1 MIANELSKSVGNIS
15 SCDLAGF
22 HRGSTI
28 ERASSTRYSGYLFK
42 RSNKPSEERITLE
55 TAPLTFNDQ
64 EQNTILQENLQHEE
78 QPQTVRLAPGNHGSS
93 FPSPTA
99 LPVLPDL
106 AVIPTLLPSKP
117 DTELNGMGIQN
128 AIDLMTSFFG
138 QHHTVDLNTNAN
150 GNEAENFET
159 SNAVLSPQRTKD
171 EEESSRS
178 AITSNGYQLK
188 PMALES
194 TEPTKSDRT
203 LKSSRTLPI
212 AIVGSS
218 PSSCRSQVG
227 NNKKT
232 PPIHHNGNVGT
243 RNNVDRQDPPPE
255 SVIDSHDA
263 HIWRA
268 KYCVLVEKVLYFY
281 YNEEIGNSQE
291 AELERDRMSTHPQY
305 SHTDEMN
312 EIDHLGKSPMPRNL
326 HPLLTAKEKNGG
338 GSFCHDPNVYWEK
351 RVALNMVGAVRSAPD
366 FGEKAFEL
374 IAMSSGEDSDGDDD
388 VDRLIMRANDANE
401 VKDWIFE
408 IHKSF
413 VVLMKEYAAAVGSN
427 DKRQTDDFD
436 PASLEVPPK
445 TMNRCRSTSG
455 AIRTHLLSPK
465 NPMVISGPGFAQSDL
480 AASLSHGRE
489 KSTRRQSFGDTAT
502 LQNLPISPSMG
513 STTRARA
520 NSDDHV
526 TSSFPL
532 SKIPSHRSSIRLNT
546 DIRQSSMPDTR
557 HSIIEDKQ
565 KQSIPI
571 GENKSSSS
579 KGKYVPPH
587 LRNQKY
593 IPPHMRNKL
602 QVEIS
607 SSENDPGDAAAFT
620 DEIRQQIKSENNE
633 FETLQVASRIPIISE
648 NNGDELSNDGNESDD
663 SDSSESASSDD
674 FNASPDD
681 KVMKLGGCADPM
693 LAQDSICHDN
703 FKSMGASKVTSDC
716 CAYGC
721 VGETSEIGAVSRC
734 GIRDYNEDAY
744 LILTDLFQTRP
755 SDDID
760 PFDPSE
766 SYFSRFQQHGLFA
779 IFDGHCG
786 NQAARYAAEKFHCI
800 LLEES
805 LQLDIEDQPDP
816 ESVLHKILLEA
827 VTRLDHEF
835 CVFSTMDGRDW
846 YAGSTAIIVLVL
858 DGHLAVASVG
868 DAGGVFSSA
877 ANNVDRAIMRGWS
890 VLEQQDLELNK
901 LGGSTRGIIYKEVS
915 ESHCP
920 SSPEER
926 ERIQAANGWITHETD
941 LPMITHFHRMDW
953 GDRDVR
959 DIFYRCFSDRL
970 DTAKP
975 ARILDIY
982 RVCGDLAVSRAIG
995 DREYK
1000 AAFNKHPDHGNEWT
1014 SPAPIPFETYKDIHK
1029 EDHSGLFEGDL
1040 VISTPGIRFFELGSQ
1055 GGTDEFILIACD
1067 GLWDVIDPDDAVRLT
1082 RNLLF
1087 HIGLS
1092 AKKSADRLAEL
1103 AKGLGSSD
1111 NITVIVV
1118 KFYDRCS
1125 TIQ

>member
-1 MIANELSKSVGNIS
+1 MWLRDICLSAESNKFFS
-15 SCDLAGF
+15 
-22 HRGSTI
+22 STI
-28 ERASSTRYSGYLFK
+28 DRACSIRYSGYLFK
-42 RSNKPSEERITLE
+42 RSNKPYAHEERTTSGTDDLTLV
-55 TAPLTFNDQ
+55 DQ
-64 EQNTILQENLQHEE
+64 EQNTILQEHPQHEE
-78 QPQTVRLAPGNHGSS
+78 QTRVARLAPGNHATTTM
-93 FPSPTA
+93 PV
-99 LPVLPDL
+99 LPYLLVLPDL
-106 AVIPTLLPSKP
+106 LSPETDAQL
-117 DTELNGMGIQN
+117 DGMGIQN
-128 AIDLMTSFFG
+128 AIELMTSFFG
-138 QHHTVDLNTNAN
+138 QHHTVDLKKNAN
-150 GNEAENFET
+150 GNEMETLET
-159 SNAVLSPQRTKD
+159 SDAVLGSQRFNVEK
-171 EEESSRS
+171 ESYQSFI
-178 AITSNGYQLK
+178 ASNGYQINK
-188 PMALES
+188 MAS
-194 TEPTKSDRT
+194 KSVPI
-203 LKSSRTLPI
+203 LQASRTLPI
-212 AIVGSS
+212 TIVGSS
-218 PSSCRSQVG
+218 PAFCHSQMG
-227 NNKKT
+227 TTKMA
-232 PPIHHNGNVGT
+232 PPLNQKNNVGT
-243 RNNVDRQDPPPE
+243 GKNFDAQDPPPE

-281 YNEEIGNSQE
+281 KNAEIGNSRE
-291 AELERDRMSTHPQY
+291 AELERECIATNPQY
-305 SHTDEMN
+305 SHPDEIN

-326 HPLLTAKEKNGG
+326 HPMLTAKEKNGG
-338 GSFCHDPNVYWEK
+338 GSFCHDPDVYWEK
-351 RVALNMVGAVRSAPD
+351 RVALNIVGAVRSAPD

-388 VDRLIMRANDANE
+388 VDRLILRANDANE

-413 VVLMKEYAAAVGSN
+413 IVLMKEYAAAVGLN
-427 DKRQTDDFD
+427 DERHIDDFD
-436 PASLEVPPK
+436 PASLETRPK
-445 TMNRCRSTSG
+445 MMNRLRSTSG
-455 AIRTHLLSPK
+455 AIRTQFLSPK
-465 NPMVISGPGFAQSDL
+465 SPMLISGAGFTQSDL
-480 AASLSHGRE
+480 AGQQTHGRE
-489 KSTRRQSFGDTAT
+489 NRTRRQSFGDDDTNTMHNLSNSLSTESITTARSNSYD
-502 LQNLPISPSMG
+502 LVS
-513 STTRARA
+513 ARI
-520 NSDDHV
+520 
-526 TSSFPL
+526 PL
-532 SKIPSHRSSIRLNT
+532 RKIPSHRSSIRLN
-546 DIRQSSMPDTR
+546 IERQSSLPDTQ
-557 HSIIEDKQ
+557 HSAITIEDEQ
-565 KQSIPI
+565 KQSTPI
-571 GENKSSSS
+571 EEK
-579 KGKYVPPH
+579 KTFPCDRKYVPPH

-593 IPPHMRNKL
+593 IPPHMRHKM
-602 QVEIS
+602 QVEMTS
-607 SSENDPGDAAAFT
+607 TADDSENVASF
-620 DEIRQQIKSENNE
+620 DEIRQQIEAENNE
-633 FETLQVASRIPIISE
+633 FESLQTTNNISRINE
-648 NNGDELSNDGNESDD
+648 HDGNES
-663 SDSSESASSDD
+663 SDSGDESDGSDSNESASSDEI
-674 FNASPDD
+674 NASSDD
-681 KVMKLGGCADPM
+681 QVMKLGGCADPI
-693 LAQDSICHDN
+693 LVKDSICHDN
-703 FKSMGASKVTSDC
+703 SKPMKACKVTTDC
-716 CAYGC
+716 RAYGC

-805 LQLDIEDQPDP
+805 LQLDTEGQPDH
-816 ESVLHKILLEA
+816 EIVLHGILLEA

-835 CVFSTMDGRDW
+835 CVFSTTDGRDW

-877 ANNVDRAIMRGWS
+877 TNNVDRAIMRGWS
-890 VLEQQDLELNK
+890 VLEQQDLDLNK
-901 LGGSTRGIIYKEVS
+901 LGGSTKGIIYKEVS

-1000 AAFNKHPDHGNEWT
+1000 AAFNKNPNHGNEWT
-1014 SPAPIPFETYKDIHK
+1014 SSAPIPFETYKDIHK

-1055 GGTDEFILIACD
+1055 GGIDEFILIACD

-1082 RNLLF
+1082 RNLLY

-1092 AKKSADRLAEL
+1092 AKKSADRLSEL

-1118 KFYDRCS
+1118 KFYDKV
-1125 TIQ
+1125 